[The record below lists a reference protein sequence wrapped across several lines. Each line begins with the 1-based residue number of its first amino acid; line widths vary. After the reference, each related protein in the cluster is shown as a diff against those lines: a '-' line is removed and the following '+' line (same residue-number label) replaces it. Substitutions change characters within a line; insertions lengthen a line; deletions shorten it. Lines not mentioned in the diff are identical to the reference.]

1 MPSQVV
7 IGHRQIQAPDGS
19 WQNDGLVVVDV
30 KIPGLVGLTE
40 GEGGFDDLA
49 AKLESRGCSI
59 VSTDVKELWVPK
71 APDSPERAKQIAQ
84 NRKISCET
92 LVPKSFDPNSGLS
105 LFRIVVVDEFGEPL
119 EPAEQPA
126 MCFVIYDTV
135 TLKTKLVINEAEF
148 TAAVAFHSS
157 LQKSRQAKPSV
168 RGVRPR

>member
-1 MPSQVV
+1 MPGKVV

-30 KIPGLVGLTE
+30 KIPGLVGLA
-40 GEGGFDDLA
+40 EGGFDDLA
-49 AKLESRGCSI
+49 SRLESRGWSI
-59 VSTDVKELWVPK
+59 VSADVKELWVPK
-71 APDSPERAKQIAQ
+71 APDSPERAKRIAQ
-84 NRKISCET
+84 RRKISSET

-119 EPAEQPA
+119 EPAEQPT

-135 TLKTKLVINEAEF
+135 RLKTKLVINEAEF
-148 TAAVAFHSS
+148 TAAVAFHNS
-157 LQKSRQAKPSV
+157 LQKSRQVKPPV